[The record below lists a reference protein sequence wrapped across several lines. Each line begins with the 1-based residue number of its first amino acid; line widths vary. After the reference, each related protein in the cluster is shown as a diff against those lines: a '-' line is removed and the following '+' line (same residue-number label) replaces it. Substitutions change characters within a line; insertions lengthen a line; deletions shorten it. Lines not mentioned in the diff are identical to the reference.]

1 MDHGSSS
8 MFHVWLRPMS
18 GNFKEMVR
26 WDFESVVTRRYE
38 RRDIVAAIAAFPWTT
53 ACSPYTMTFPGAEVM
68 KAGFMGD
75 EDFLASPG
83 TRELDEALAFP
94 PVPLIFVEAMLL
106 FISPDISVVTQG
118 EVLVCATL
126 AI

>member
-1 MDHGSSS
+1 
-8 MFHVWLRPMS
+8 MS
-18 GNFKEMVR
+18 GNLREMVR

-83 TRELDEALAFP
+83 VRELDEALTLL

-106 FISPDISVVTQG
+106 FISPDISVVG
-118 EVLVCATL
+118 EVLVRATL
-126 AI
+126 AL

>member
-1 MDHGSSS
+1 MDHGKSS

-18 GNFKEMVR
+18 GNFREMVR

-38 RRDIVAAIAAFPWTT
+38 RKDIVAAIAAFPWTT

-83 TRELDEALAFP
+83 IRELDEALTLL
-94 PVPLIFVEAMLL
+94 PVPLTFVEAMLL
-106 FISPDISVVTQG
+106 FISPEISVVTQG
-118 EVLVCATL
+118 
-126 AI
+126 